1 MARAL
6 GGGGHDMAAG
16 ITLDLPDSGAVEFLL
31 REEVGKLLDCGTAK
45 DI

>member
-16 ITLDLPDSGAVEFLL
+16 ITLVLPDSGAVETLL
-31 REEVGKLLDCGTAK
+31 CQEVGKLLDTGTPK